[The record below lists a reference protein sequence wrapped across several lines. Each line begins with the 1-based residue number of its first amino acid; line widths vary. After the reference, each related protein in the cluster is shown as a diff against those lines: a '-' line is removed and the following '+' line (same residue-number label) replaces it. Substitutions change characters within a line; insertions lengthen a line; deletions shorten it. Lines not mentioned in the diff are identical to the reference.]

1 LLTGRHIRSS
11 GATDEIRVDIEK
23 VEKRQ
28 SNQAKTTGTGILF
41 PELSSPRLVCNNENH
56 FLGIFFSCDN

>member
-28 SNQAKTTGTGILF
+28 SNQAKTTGTGIL
-41 PELSSPRLVCNNENH
+41 V
-56 FLGIFFSCDN
+56 IFFSCDN